1 MKWNIPTYY
10 VHRLNE
16 LSVQFFEYINNEDNY
31 VTNNNKT
38 QKTQIGQ
45 HKESRKRVSVIY
57 FSTAMGSFTKY
68 VNCFCSYTSK
78 QTTHGTTLHK
88 YKTIRQ
94 NVMVRLIIKGL
105 YSWST

>member
-1 MKWNIPTYY
+1 MKLNKPTCY
-10 VHRLNE
+10 VHCLNE

-45 HKESRKRVSVIY
+45 QKENSKRVSVIY
-57 FSTAMGSFTKY
+57 FSTGMGSFTKY

-78 QTTHGTTLHK
+78 ATTHGTTLHK

-94 NVMVRLIIKGL
+94 NVLVRLIIKGL
-105 YSWST
+105 YS